1 MKRILVI
8 GSGGAGKTTFAKH
21 LSKKLSLP
29 LTHLDAHFWNPGWTK
44 TPTEEWNQIVH
55 ELCSKSEW
63 VMDGNFA
70 SSLDIRLKRA
80 DTVIFLDFGRVLCT
94 YRAFKRFFLNIGKV
108 RDDMGAGC
116 KEHLDLE
123 FLKWVWNFPINSR
136 PRIISAL
143 NNRTAPVKIH
153 TIASRKELKQFIKEL

>member
-8 GSGGAGKTTFAKH
+8 GSGGAGKTTFARL
-21 LSKKLSLP
+21 LSKKFGFP
-29 LTHLDAHFWNPGWTK
+29 LIHLDAHFWNPGWTK

-55 ELCSKSEW
+55 ELCSKPEW

-70 SSLDIRLKRA
+70 SSIDLRLKRA

-94 YRAFKRFFLNIGKV
+94 YSALKRLILNWGRV
-108 RDDMGAGC
+108 RNDMGEGC
-116 KEHLDLE
+116 KERFDLE

-136 PRIISAL
+136 PRITSAL
-143 NNRTAPVKIH
+143 ARYTDQVEVHSVSNR
-153 TIASRKELKQFIKEL
+153 RELKRLLKEI